1 MSSTELSTPLSMD
14 GSVLRAEHISV
25 TFPSP
30 QGGLGAL
37 DDVSFQVGQGEFVCV
52 VGPSGCGKSTLLR
65 VIGGLLSPTSGQV
78 YLRGDPL
85 NGPCGDIGIV
95 FQKANLMPWRTAMHN
110 ITLPLEIQ
118 GLDATLAQQQ
128 ATDLIRLVGL
138 EGFEQNYPHELSGG
152 MAQRVAIA
160 RALIQ
165 DPEILLLDEPFGSL
179 DALTRERMNLE
190 LLRIWETHRKT
201 VVMVTHNIQEAILLA
216 DRVIVMTARPGQIT
230 VNLPV
235 TLPRPRSQDVIYSV
249 AFIELARHIREAI
262 GWQGDSVRFGPR
274 GQDSSL

>member
-1 MSSTELSTPLSMD
+1 MRETSASTVPSMPSPMD

-30 QGGLGAL
+30 QGELEAL

-65 VIGGLLSPTSGQV
+65 VLSGLLSPTSGQV
-78 YLRGDPL
+78 YLHGKPL

-95 FQKANLMPWRTAMHN
+95 FQKANLMPWRTALQN

-118 GLDATLAQQQ
+118 GLDAALARRQ
-128 ATDLIRLVGL
+128 AADLIRLVRL
-138 EGFEQNYPHELSGG
+138 EGFEQNHPHELSGG

-160 RALIQ
+160 RALIH
-165 DPEILLLDEPFGSL
+165 DPQILLLDEPFGSL

-190 LLRIWETHRKT
+190 LLRIWQAHRKT

-216 DRVIVMTARPGQIT
+216 DRVIVMTIRPGRVT
-230 VNLPV
+230 VSLPV
-235 TLPRPRSQDVIYSV
+235 TLPRPRSQDLIYCG
-249 AFIELARHIREAI
+249 AFTELARRIREAI
-262 GWQGDSVRFGPR
+262 GREVVCDRE
-274 GQDSSL
+274 